1 MHEFDVKNF
10 INGSSVDSSSHFEL
24 CEPSTGQVYL
34 NSVDA
39 SAQDVD
45 AAVAAATVA
54 AQSWRKVAVHDRAIA
69 LRRLSVL
76 IMDNQQELGRL
87 ESQQTGKPL
96 TQGLKDAELAARYFD
111 FYASAVESLHGTTVP
126 LSDNHHVFTTWEPH
140 GVTAHII
147 PWNYPLQILARSVAP
162 ALAMGNCCV
171 LKPAEQ
177 TPLTAIR
184 LAQLALEAG
193 IPSGA
198 FNVVVGLGETTGASL
213 ANHPGIGHISFTG
226 SVEVGRIIA
235 TSAAQNLIPVTL
247 ELGGK
252 SPNIV
257 FADANLERAVPAL
270 VNAILQNAGQT
281 CSAGSRLIV
290 HASIRDEL
298 VAKLV
303 EKFEAI
309 TVGPALS
316 DRGMGPLISQEQLD
330 RVMSFMEVAKDEAK
344 ILTGGERLVGAEY
357 GEGYFVQPT
366 IIDNVEPDSR
376 LGQEEI
382 FGPVLVVHTFE
393 TMEEAIAI
401 ANGTEYGLV
410 AGVWTQ
416 DISVAHRMVK
426 EVVSG
431 QVFVNTYGASGGV
444 ELPFGG
450 FKKSGFGRE
459 KGFEGLKGFAAV
471 KTAVVAL

>member
-1 MHEFDVKNF
+1 MYDYQVTSF
-10 INGSSVDSSSHFEL
+10 INGQDVDSTNHFDL
-24 CEPSTGQVYL
+24 REPSTGDIYL
-34 NSVDA
+34 RSADA
-39 SAQDVD
+39 SADEVS
-45 AAVAAATVA
+45 AAVNAASM
-54 AQSWRKVAVHDRAIA
+54 AQQTWRKVAVHERSVA
-69 LRRLSVL
+69 LRRLAEL
-76 IMDNQQELGRL
+76 ILEHHQELGRL
-87 ESQQTGKPL
+87 ESVQTGKPL

-111 FYASAVESLHGTTVP
+111 FYASAVESLHGATIP
-126 LSDNHHVFTTWEPH
+126 LSENHHVFTTWEPH

-198 FNVVVGLGETTGASL
+198 FNVVVGMGETTGAAL
-213 ANHPGIGHISFTG
+213 TNHPGIGHISFTG

-235 TSAAQNLIPVTL
+235 RGAATNLIPVTL

-257 FADANLERAVPAL
+257 FADADLERAVPAL

-290 HASIRDEL
+290 QAGIKDVL
-298 VAKLV
+298 LAKLV
-303 EKFEAI
+303 ERFEGI
-309 TVGPALS
+309 TIGPAL
-316 DRGMGPLISQEQLD
+316 DDCAMGPLISREQLD
-330 RVMSFMEVAKDEAK
+330 RVMSFMEIAKDEAK
-344 ILTGGERLVGAEY
+344 ILTGGEQPAGAEL
-357 GEGYFVQPT
+357 GQGYFVQPT
-366 IIDNVEPDSR
+366 IIDDVEPQSR

-382 FGPVLVVHTFE
+382 FGPVLVIHTFE
-393 TMEEAIAI
+393 TIDDAIRI

-410 AGVWTQ
+410 AGVWTK
-416 DISVAHRMVK
+416 DIGVAHRMIK
-426 EVVSG
+426 EIVSG

-459 KGFEGLKGFAAV
+459 KGFEGLRGFAAL

>member
-290 HASIRDEL
+290 HAS
-298 VAKLV
+298 
-303 EKFEAI
+303 
-309 TVGPALS
+309 
-316 DRGMGPLISQEQLD
+316 
-330 RVMSFMEVAKDEAK
+330 
-344 ILTGGERLVGAEY
+344 
-357 GEGYFVQPT
+357 
-366 IIDNVEPDSR
+366 
-376 LGQEEI
+376 
-382 FGPVLVVHTFE
+382 
-393 TMEEAIAI
+393 
-401 ANGTEYGLV
+401 
-410 AGVWTQ
+410 
-416 DISVAHRMVK
+416 
-426 EVVSG
+426 
-431 QVFVNTYGASGGV
+431 
-444 ELPFGG
+444 
-450 FKKSGFGRE
+450 
-459 KGFEGLKGFAAV
+459 
-471 KTAVVAL
+471 